1 MIDKGRAAARGVPFV
16 ALAALLRLHRPR
28 VASELPAA
36 GRGAVGDPPTESD
49 DHAREPELATKNLW
63 DCEPGTYVDA
73 ATITRLRDEASRT
86 RDEIEQL
93 LTEAGYG
100 PRTSGLDAV
109 DARRDLDPLTD
120 VDLET
125 LTRIDELHENRR
137 ATTSER
143 SRQRDEG
150 VLNEIM
156 HRVIDGYQVEDKPQ
170 NRAVK
175 AGRGVE
181 AVVTRAYLHVSLL
194 GRRTASAERWRAG
207 ARVVLMV
214 CAFGAAG
221 LLATGHV
228 AAAALIV
235 VARAVVSAVSTPPS
249 PMATSHRWMAY
260 NPDWL
265 GGAVLNIGDAVIL
278 TGIGAHL
285 LVAGHTALAE
295 STLAAAVFG
304 LSAAYLRVAA
314 HQAGVRL
321 PRLSI
326 DRLVKDAALTIA
338 VVLAAVPRPSEPN
351 GLLVLAIAPMAVA
364 TMGAVELVRVT
375 YYVRRHHQR
384 VRRAA
389 KADGTLVADAV
400 VFKTDGDLVY
410 RIPLSARPRPML
422 DVVDGAPAADHHSSG
437 PPHLRAVGAGG
448 K

>member
-1 MIDKGRAAARGVPFV
+1 MIDKGRAAVRGVPFA
-16 ALAALLRLHRPR
+16 ALAALLRLRQR
-28 VASELPAA
+28 VASQSPA
-36 GRGAVGDPPTESD
+36 GGSGAVGVPPTEPD
-49 DHAREPELATKNLW
+49 DHARESEVAATDRW
-63 DCEPGTYVDA
+63 DREAGTYVDA
-73 ATITRLRDEASRT
+73 ATITRLRSEAWLT

-93 LTEAGYG
+93 LTDAGYG
-100 PRTSGLDAV
+100 PRTSRLEAV

-120 VDLET
+120 IDLET
-125 LTRIDELHENRR
+125 LTRIEELHANRR
-137 ATTSER
+137 ASTSER
-143 SRQRDEG
+143 SRQRAEG

-181 AVVTRAYLHVSLL
+181 AVVTRAYLHLSLL
-194 GRRTASAERWRAG
+194 GRRSASAERWRAG
-207 ARVVLMV
+207 ARVMLMV
-214 CAFGAAG
+214 LALGVAG

-228 AAAALIV
+228 AGAAFIV
-235 VARAVVSAVSTPPS
+235 VARTVVSAITTPPS
-249 PMATSHRWMAY
+249 PTATSHRWMAY

-285 LVAGHTALAE
+285 LLAGRTALAE

-326 DRLVKDAALTIA
+326 DRLVKDVALTIA
-338 VVLAAVPRPSEPN
+338 VVLAAVARQSEAN
-351 GLLVLAIAPMAVA
+351 GLRVLVIAPLAVA
-364 TMGAVELVRVT
+364 AMGAIEVARVT

-389 KADGTLVADAV
+389 KVDGTLVADAV

-422 DVVDGAPAADHHSSG
+422 DGVEAPVGDHHSG
-437 PPHLRAVGAGG
+437 HPPGLRAVGAGG
-448 K
+448 N